1 MHVLSHPFAEKV
13 MHMLLHIDLNM
24 TPFQVTDPIEEVV
37 VSPYDSLSMDALSGV
52 SSNPNKGSRCYFL
65 EQWLVRN

>member
-13 MHMLLHIDLNM
+13 MHMLLHIDLNI

-52 SSNPNKGSRCYFL
+52 SSNPK
-65 EQWLVRN
+65 